1 MAPTE
6 DLESTDDDGPS
17 RRRHRNRNMTPQEKL
32 VLIRKC
38 CEHADKDRSNNKGKF
53 WIMIRQLLKERTGYD
68 LVDPRQTV
76 LKWVDAILDELV
88 EEEMGSG
95 TEIKKSNFKATVEQL
110 AERCQ
115 IVA

>member
-1 MAPTE
+1 
-6 DLESTDDDGPS
+6 
-17 RRRHRNRNMTPQEKL
+17 
-32 VLIRKC
+32 
-38 CEHADKDRSNNKGKF
+38 
-53 WIMIRQLLKERTGYD
+53 MIRQLLKERTGYD

-76 LKWVDAILDELV
+76 LKWVDAILDKLV